1 VCKCN
6 GLPTCRSSLRSSR
19 VITHVAQI
27 FSSGVRLEKDMLSE
41 IEDSVLSKHKS
52 FGGLIGLDLMKDSV
66 MAASES
72 AREQKRKPEACRSF
86 TCTSS

>member
-1 VCKCN
+1 
-6 GLPTCRSSLRSSR
+6 
-19 VITHVAQI
+19 
-27 FSSGVRLEKDMLSE
+27 MLSE